1 MRVTEKVV
9 LLHPLNTKGKT
20 GLWKSLAKFFESLR
34 PAQDLRR
41 GSAAGIGTFKEGT
54 PKRTSRLNPRFREK
68 QKQDNSTTKSLILA
82 QDER

>member
-1 MRVTEKVV
+1 MKNFVKKLLCERKKVV

-41 GSAAGIGTFKEGT
+41 GSAA
-54 PKRTSRLNPRFREK
+54 REK
-68 QKQDNSTTKSLILA
+68 EPFKRNTKENIKA
-82 QDER
+82 EPEIQRKTKARQ